1 MTKCRIMWR
10 LASVPVC
17 CVLCFSCRPA
27 ENGQPGVSG
36 TAARDGGGST
46 RIVSMAPNLT
56 EILFALGLDDHIVGV
71 SNFSNYPAAA
81 AAKPRVGGVLNPDI
95 ESILALEPDLVV
107 NIPGSAS
114 QKVVARLAAL
124 GIPTLVVSTV
134 TVEETLDAVETLG
147 ERTGRHDEAAV
158 LVQKI
163 RAEFADVR
171 GRVESEPPTKTLFVI
186 GHDPLYVVGDNT
198 FIDDL
203 IEIAGGINIAGDAI
217 GPYPRIGL
225 EDVIA
230 RAPEVIIDS
239 TLGTAFPEKDV
250 VTRRRWWMQ
259 WDAIP
264 AVATDR
270 IYGLD
275 TDVLLRPGPRMAEA
289 ARMVASAIH
298 PDVFDGDTGI

>member
-1 MTKCRIMWR
+1 MGR
-10 LASVPVC
+10 LASVLAC
-17 CVLCFSCRPA
+17 CVLCFSCKPA
-27 ENGQPGVSG
+27 EKGQRAVS
-36 TAARDGGGST
+36 AAAERDGRGDAAM

-56 EILFALGLDDHIVGV
+56 EILFALGLDDRIVGV

-81 AAKPRVGGVLNPDI
+81 VAKPRVGGVLNPDI

-114 QKVVARLAAL
+114 QEIVNRLAVL
-124 GIPTLVVSTV
+124 GVPTLVVSTV
-134 TVEETLDAVETLG
+134 TVEDTLDAVDILG
-147 ERTGRHDEAAV
+147 ERTGRRDEAAA

-163 RAEFADVR
+163 RAGFDDVR
-171 GRVESEPPTKTLFVI
+171 TRVESEPHKKTLFVI
-186 GHDPLYVVGDNT
+186 GHNPLYVVGDNT

-203 IEIAGGINIAGDAI
+203 IEIAGGINIASDAM

-225 EDVIA
+225 EDVIF
-230 RAPEVIIDS
+230 RAPEIIIDS

-250 VTRRRWWMQ
+250 ATRRRWWRQ

-289 ARMVASAIH
+289 ARMVARAIH
-298 PDVFDGDTGI
+298 PDVFDGDPGT